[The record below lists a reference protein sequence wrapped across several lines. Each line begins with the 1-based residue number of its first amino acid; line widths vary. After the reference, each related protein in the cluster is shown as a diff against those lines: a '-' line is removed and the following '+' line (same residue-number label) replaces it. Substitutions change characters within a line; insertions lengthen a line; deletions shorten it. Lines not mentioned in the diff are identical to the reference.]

1 MPEITG
7 NPEFERVIQEVLEMH
22 RRKGADYGTDED
34 FFANVSASGNWGI
47 APWVGAMMRAN
58 DKVVRLQAAAK
69 GSTLKNEGIEDSLID
84 IATYAI
90 IAVCLFRR
98 QTASA
103 NRDSADHLEQALIT
117 NSQKLKRYASEAAFG
132 MNNAKRRDP
141 KRNKNINTQKFNPTE
156 D

>member
-98 QTASA
+98 QTAPKSA
-103 NRDSADHLEQALIT
+103 EIEALRRYSQEMMESAKTKSRPPRI
-117 NSQKLKRYASEAAFG
+117 K
-132 MNNAKRRDP
+132 
-141 KRNKNINTQKFNPTE
+141 NK
-156 D
+156 

>member
-7 NPEFERVIQEVLEMH
+7 NPEFERVVQEVLEMH
-22 RRKGADYGTDED
+22 RRKGADYGTDDD

-98 QTASA
+98 QTASV
-103 NRDSADHLEQALIT
+103 NRSNTDHLEQALIT
-117 NSQKLKRYASEAAFG
+117 DSEKIRRYASESAFG
-132 MNNAKRRDP
+132 MNTKRRDP
-141 KRNKNINTQKFNPTE
+141 KRNKNINPQKFKPTE